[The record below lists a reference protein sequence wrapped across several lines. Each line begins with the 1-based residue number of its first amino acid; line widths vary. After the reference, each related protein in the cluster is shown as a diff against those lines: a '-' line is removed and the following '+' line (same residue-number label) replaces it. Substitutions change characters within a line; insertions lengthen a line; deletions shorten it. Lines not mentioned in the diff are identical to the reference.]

1 MNPNIGNKIKQL
13 REEHQLS
20 LAELAANASIYPMQ
34 LEKIESSETSLPWR
48 LWSVSPCARHP
59 RGTILDGEEHYEPVV
74 QLSTDRTPSINLVE
88 SENLGSHLRFS
99 ALAQNK
105 TDRNMEPFFINVS
118 YCPTGD
124 LPSHHEGEE
133 FLYVLEGSVQLLYGQ
148 ETYTLEK
155 GDSIYYDSIVPHNLT
170 TLAEGETAKVLAVT
184 YTPF

>member
-1 MNPNIGNKIKQL
+1 MW
-13 REEHQLS
+13 S
-20 LAELAANASIYPMQ
+20 SISRA
-34 LEKIESSETSLPWR
+34 LGTR
-48 LWSVSPCARHP
+48 L
-59 RGTILDGEEHYEPVV
+59 GTILDGEEHYEPVV

-133 FLYVLEGSVQLLYGQ
+133 FLYVLEGSRYSCFTDRKPIRWRKATASV
-148 ETYTLEK
+148 TIRSCRITSRRWPK
-155 GDSIYYDSIVPHNLT
+155 GKRP
-170 TLAEGETAKVLAVT
+170 KCW
-184 YTPF
+184 P

>member
-1 MNPNIGNKIKQL
+1 
-13 REEHQLS
+13 
-20 LAELAANASIYPMQ
+20 
-34 LEKIESSETSLPWR
+34 
-48 LWSVSPCARHP
+48 
-59 RGTILDGEEHYEPVV
+59 
-74 QLSTDRTPSINLVE
+74 VE

-105 TDRNMEPFFINVS
+105 TDRNMEPFFINVG

>member
-34 LEKIESSETSLPWR
+34 LEKIESGEIQPTMAIMVRISRALGTR
-48 LWSVSPCARHP
+48 L
-59 RGTILDGEEHYEPVV
+59 GTILDGEEHYEPVV
-74 QLSTDRTPSINLVE
+74 QLSTPSINLVE

>member
-1 MNPNIGNKIKQL
+1 
-13 REEHQLS
+13 
-20 LAELAANASIYPMQ
+20 
-34 LEKIESSETSLPWR
+34 
-48 LWSVSPCARHP
+48 
-59 RGTILDGEEHYEPVV
+59 
-74 QLSTDRTPSINLVE
+74 
-88 SENLGSHLRFS
+88 
-99 ALAQNK
+99 
-105 TDRNMEPFFINVS
+105 MEPFFINVS

>member
-34 LEKIESSETSLPWR
+34 LEKIESGEIQPTMAIMVRISRALGTR
-48 LWSVSPCARHP
+48 L
-59 RGTILDGEEHYEPVV
+59 GTILDGEEHYEPVV

-105 TDRNMEPFFINVS
+105 TDRNMEPFFINVG

-124 LPSHHEGEE
+124 LPSHHEG
-133 FLYVLEGSVQLLYGQ
+133 FSMCWRGRYSCF
-148 ETYTLEK
+148 TDRKPIRWRKATASITIRSCRITSRRWPK
-155 GDSIYYDSIVPHNLT
+155 GKRP
-170 TLAEGETAKVLAVT
+170 KCW
-184 YTPF
+184 P

>member
-34 LEKIESSETSLPWR
+34 LEKIESGEIQPTMAIMVRISRALGTR
-48 LWSVSPCARHP
+48 L
-59 RGTILDGEEHYEPVV
+59 GTILDGEEHYEPVV

-105 TDRNMEPFFINVS
+105 TDRNMEPFRRTTRERSFSMCWRGRYSCFTDRKPIRWRKATASITIRS
-118 YCPTGD
+118 YRITSRRWP
-124 LPSHHEGEE
+124 
-133 FLYVLEGSVQLLYGQ
+133 
-148 ETYTLEK
+148 K
-155 GDSIYYDSIVPHNLT
+155 GKRP
-170 TLAEGETAKVLAVT
+170 KCW
-184 YTPF
+184 P

>member
-1 MNPNIGNKIKQL
+1 MVRI
-13 REEHQLS
+13 
-20 LAELAANASIYPMQ
+20 
-34 LEKIESSETSLPWR
+34 
-48 LWSVSPCARHP
+48 SVRSAPA
-59 RGTILDGEEHYEPVV
+59 GTILDGEEHYEPVV